1 MSGIKTS
8 ARNMF
13 KGKVRKVTLGAVN
26 AEVILDIAGRDLTAI
41 ITNESVKNL
50 GLTEGK
56 EACALVKA
64 SWIILTAGEGNLK
77 VSARNNFSG
86 KVSKI
91 TPGAVNTEVN
101 LDLGG
106 GQELTAIITNTSC
119 RNLGLKEG
127 GPAGALIK
135 ASHVIIAVEA

>member
-13 KGKVRKVTLGAVN
+13 KGKVKKVTIGAVN
-26 AEVILDIAGRDLTAI
+26 AEVILDIGGRDLTAI
-41 ITNESVKNL
+41 ITNESAKNL
-50 GLTEGK
+50 GLAEGK
-56 EACALVKA
+56 EAFALIKA
-64 SWIILTAGEGNLK
+64 SWMIITAGEGNLK

-86 KVSKI
+86 KISKI
-91 TPGAVNTEVN
+91 TEGAVNTEVS
-101 LDLGG
+101 LDLGA

-119 RNLGLKEG
+119 QNLGLKEG
-127 GPAGALIK
+127 GQAGALIK